1 MLNLEDDD
9 FIREYRNSRFHRFR
23 EIERFALL
31 DKKFSKYQSQA
42 DIPVRFDILKQINLE
57 EKLNERIRE
66 NR

>member
-9 FIREYRNSRFHRFR
+9 FIREYRNSTVFR

-42 DIPVRFDILKQINLE
+42 DIPVRF
-57 EKLNERIRE
+57 
-66 NR
+66 

>member
-9 FIREYRNSRFHRFR
+9 FIREYRNSFHRFR

-42 DIPVRFDILKQINLE
+42 DIPVRF
-57 EKLNERIRE
+57 
-66 NR
+66 

>member
-9 FIREYRNSRFHRFR
+9 FIREYRNSLFHRFH

-42 DIPVRFDILKQINLE
+42 DIPVRF
-57 EKLNERIRE
+57 
-66 NR
+66 

>member
-23 EIERFALL
+23 ESERFALL

-42 DIPVRFDILKQINLE
+42 DIPVRF
-57 EKLNERIRE
+57 
-66 NR
+66 

>member
-9 FIREYRNSRFHRFR
+9 FIREYSNSRFHRFR

-42 DIPVRFDILKQINLE
+42 DILVRF
-57 EKLNERIRE
+57 
-66 NR
+66 